1 MNDLHEGDS
10 VIKKKLMIVDDE
22 KLICWTLS
30 KTFTQEGYDVIC
42 FNSGEQALEGMRED
56 PAHAMILDLRLPGM
70 NGLDVLEAIRES
82 HPETKILMISAYGSE
97 DARKRAKELGVLE
110 FFDKPLNLAELKE
123 TIAKAFEI

>member
-1 MNDLHEGDS
+1 MK
-10 VIKKKLMIVDDE
+10 KKKLMVVDDE
-22 KLICWTLS
+22 RLICWTLEKAFS
-30 KTFTQEGYDVIC
+30 KDGYEVIC

-70 NGLDVLEAIRES
+70 SGLDVLEAIRES

-123 TIAKAFEI
+123 TIAKAFET